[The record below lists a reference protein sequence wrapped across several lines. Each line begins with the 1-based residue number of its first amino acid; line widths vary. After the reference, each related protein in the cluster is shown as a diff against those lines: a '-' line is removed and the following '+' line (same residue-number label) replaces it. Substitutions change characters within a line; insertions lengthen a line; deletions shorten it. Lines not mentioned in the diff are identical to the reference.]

1 MVRRQFGG
9 KQWIVY
15 DGERHAPVLAQGS
28 AVLQMQIRACLCKPG
43 PMDAIPQKKPVRPF
57 TVTHAGVFGIAA
69 PMTLAYL
76 TTPLLGL
83 VDTAVA
89 GRLGDPALIGGLA
102 IGAVIVDLVFTT
114 FNFQRS
120 GTTGLAAQAAGTGDE
135 REKQAILLRALL
147 LAAVIGA
154 GALLAGPLVL
164 TLALWLMAPPPE
176 IAAATSQYF
185 LIRMVGAP
193 FALANYAILGWL
205 VGLGRP
211 NLALALQILIN
222 GVNIILSV
230 LLGLTMAWG
239 ITGIAIATVIAEIA
253 AVAAALP
260 LCFLMMDRAVR
271 PSRQALLDAA
281 ALRRLMSLN
290 GDIMLRSFVLL
301 FAFAFFTAQGTR
313 FGEITLAANAVL
325 MHFFLVGG
333 FFLDGLAT
341 AAEQL
346 VGRAIGANY
355 REGFV
360 RSLKL
365 TTLWNVLMAAG
376 LSLVFLLAGGFI
388 VDLVTTLEPVRMEAR
403 QYLWLAALTPLTGV
417 IAFQMDGVYIGAT
430 WSRDMSRMML
440 LSFAVYIA
448 AWAVLTPSLGN
459 TGLWLALHVFLL
471 CRGVTLSAL
480 VPSRMRRSFG

>member
-1 MVRRQFGG
+1 
-9 KQWIVY
+9 
-15 DGERHAPVLAQGS
+15 
-28 AVLQMQIRACLCKPG
+28 
-43 PMDAIPQKKPVRPF
+43 MDSKAATRPTRPF
-57 TVTHAGVFGIAA
+57 EISHATVFGIAA

-89 GRLGDPALIGGLA
+89 GRLGDPALLGGLA

-120 GTTGLAAQAAGTGDE
+120 GTTGLAAQAAGAGNE

-147 LAAVIGA
+147 LAAILGA
-154 GALLAGPLVL
+154 GSIIASPLVL
-164 TLALWLMAPPPE
+164 WISLTLMAPE
-176 IAAATSQYF
+176 ADIAGATRTYL
-185 LIRMVGAP
+185 LIRMLGAP
-193 FALANYAILGWL
+193 FALANYAVLGWL

-211 NLALALQILIN
+211 TLALGLQVLIN
-222 GVNIILSV
+222 GINMALSI
-230 LLGLTMAWG
+230 LLGLWLGWG
-239 ITGIAIATVIAEIA
+239 IAGIATATVIAEIIAVIA
-253 AVAAALP
+253 AVP
-260 LCFLMMDRAVR
+260 LCLRLMDRTIR
-271 PSRQALLDAA
+271 LSRAELFDAA
-281 ALRRLMSLN
+281 ALRRLVSLN

-313 FGEITLAANAVL
+313 LGAITLAANAVL

-346 VGRAIGANY
+346 VGRTIGGNY

-360 RSLKL
+360 RTLRL
-365 TTLWNVLMAAG
+365 TTVWNLAMAGA
-376 LSLVFLLAGGFI
+376 LSLFFLVAGEAL
-388 VDLVTTLEPVRMEAR
+388 VNLVTTIPQVREEAR
-403 QYLWLAALTPLTGV
+403 LYLWLAALTPLTGV

-440 LSFAVYIA
+440 LSFAVYIV
-448 AWAVLTPSLGN
+448 AWAILTPMFGN
-459 TGLWLALHVFLL
+459 TGLWLSLHVFLL
-471 CRGVTLSAL
+471 CRGATLSAL
-480 VPSRMRRSFG
+480 IPSKMRQAFG

>member
-1 MVRRQFGG
+1 
-9 KQWIVY
+9 
-15 DGERHAPVLAQGS
+15 
-28 AVLQMQIRACLCKPG
+28 
-43 PMDAIPQKKPVRPF
+43 MDAIARERPVRPF
-57 TVTHAGVFGIAA
+57 DIGHATVFGIAA

-120 GTTGLAAQAAGTGDE
+120 GTTGLAAQAAGMGDE
-135 REKQAILLRALL
+135 REKQAILLRALM
-147 LAAVIGA
+147 LAGLIGA
-154 GALLAGPLVL
+154 GALMLGPLVL
-164 TLALWLMAPPPE
+164 MVALWLMAPAPE
-176 IAAATSQYF
+176 IAAATRHYF

-193 FALANYAILGWL
+193 FALANYAVLGWL

-222 GVNIILSV
+222 GVNIALSV
-230 LLGLTMAWG
+230 LLGLKLGWG
-239 ITGIAIATVIAEIA
+239 IAGIATATVIAEIV
-253 AVAAALP
+253 AVAVALP
-260 LCFLMMDRAVR
+260 LCFSMLDRAVR
-271 PSRQALLDAA
+271 PSRQALLDPA

-346 VGRAIGANY
+346 VGKAIGANY

-365 TTLWNVLMAAG
+365 TTLWNLLMAGG
-376 LSLVFLLAGGFI
+376 LGLLFLLAGGAI
-388 VDLVTTLEPVRMEAR
+388 VDLVTTLEPVRQEAR
-403 QYLWLAALTPLTGV
+403 HYLWLAALTPVTGV

-448 AWAVLTPSLGN
+448 AWALLTPKFGN
-459 TGLWLALHVFLL
+459 TGLWLALHAFLL
-471 CRGVTLSAL
+471 CRGITLSAL
-480 VPSRMRRSFG
+480 VPSRMRRAFA

>member
-1 MVRRQFGG
+1 
-9 KQWIVY
+9 
-15 DGERHAPVLAQGS
+15 
-28 AVLQMQIRACLCKPG
+28 
-43 PMDAIPQKKPVRPF
+43 MDAIARQRPVRPF
-57 TVTHAGVFGIAA
+57 AISHATVFGIAA

-120 GTTGLAAQAAGTGDE
+120 GTTGLAAQAAGKGDE
-135 REKQAILLRALL
+135 REKQAILLRALM
-147 LAAVIGA
+147 LAVLIGT
-154 GALLAGPLVL
+154 GALILGPLVL
-164 TLALWLMAPPPE
+164 LVALWLMAPAPE
-176 IAAATSQYF
+176 IADATRQYF
-185 LIRMVGAP
+185 FIRMVGAP
-193 FALANYAILGWL
+193 FALANYAVLGWL

-222 GVNIILSV
+222 GVNIVLSI
-230 LLGLTMAWG
+230 LLGLTLGWG
-239 ITGIAIATVIAEIA
+239 ITGIAIATVIAEIV
-253 AVAAALP
+253 AVAAAVP
-260 LCFLMMDRAVR
+260 LCLSMMDRAVR
-271 PSRQALLDAA
+271 PSRQALLDPA
-281 ALRRLMSLN
+281 ALRRLLSLN

-313 FGEITLAANAVL
+313 YGEITLAANAVL

-346 VGRAIGANY
+346 VGKAIGGNY

-365 TTLWNVLMAAG
+365 TTLWNLLMAGG
-376 LSLVFLLAGGFI
+376 LSLLFLLAGKTI
-388 VDLVTTLEPVRMEAR
+388 VELVTTLEPVRQEAR
-403 QYLWLAALTPLTGV
+403 HYLWLAALTPLTGV

-448 AWAVLTPSLGN
+448 AWALLTPTFGN
-459 TGLWLALHVFLL
+459 TGLWLALHAFLL
-471 CRGVTLSAL
+471 CRGITLSAL
-480 VPSRMRRSFG
+480 VPSRMRRAFG